1 MEDAPCQTEPSGG
14 WKLVAATGRWFCR
27 GEDGKHLVAGDDESW
42 RDLYSI
48 HPQRSLFGDEEQ
60 QRQEGIDRLIETYK
74 SKLDQLLG
82 DRFLKRSR
90 TLKNSK
96 NSALFEFLFCVGN
109 PKGIGPAIR
118 IAEHI
123 LKDL

>member
-1 MEDAPCQTEPSGG
+1 MAMKVGETCTASILKSAYLEMKNSSVQKVSIDLLKYTKD
-14 WKLVAATGRWFCR
+14 KLT
-27 GEDGKHLVAGDDESW
+27 
-42 RDLYSI
+42 
-48 HPQRSLFGDEEQ
+48 QLFGN
-60 QRQEGIDRLIETYK
+60 
-74 SKLDQLLG
+74 
-82 DRFLKRSR
+82 RFLKKSR

-109 PKGIGPAIR
+109 PKGIGPARR

>member
-1 MEDAPCQTEPSGG
+1 MEDAPCQTEPSGC

-48 HPQRSLFGDEEQ
+48 NPQRSLFGDAEQ

-74 SKLDQLLG
+74 SKLDQLFG
-82 DRFLKRSR
+82 NRFLKRSR

-109 PKGIGPAIR
+109 PKGIGPAMG